1 MTDVVADPVSATS
14 PDKFLKSGPA
24 EFPGLEP
31 ALTRLI
37 GYCQAKRW
45 SGHDPYDALNSRWLP
60 ALPILDRRLVRL
72 SLTQLLKRSPV
83 NLRAILRVPPTE
95 NPKALGLF
103 LSAFV
108 KLAARNFPGAQENVG
123 CLIERLAQLS
133 SKGDAT
139 YCWGYSFPWQTRTDL
154 VPRGAPNLVCTVFAA
169 NALLDAFEF
178 TGSAKCL
185 TMAASAARYVNDE
198 LYWEQGSVAGF
209 SYPTPTVRTQVHNA
223 NLLGAALLCR
233 TARHTRDVSLR
244 DRALKVA
251 RHSAG
256 QQKPDGSW
264 LYGESPKQAWVD
276 NFHTGFNLS
285 ALRTIAE
292 SEPTDEFDAVIARG
306 FEFYRNHFFTTE
318 GIARYYHNETQPV
331 DIHCVAQS
339 LLTLTEFGHLDS
351 TARQQAGLVYRWAM
365 KCMWNET
372 GYFYYRKL
380 RGWTVRTSY
389 MRWSQAWMVLAL
401 ASVLTSERQKSGNK
415 FQPQPA

>member
-1 MTDVVADPVSATS
+1 MTDVAADPVSATS
-14 PDKFLKSGPA
+14 QDNVSKSGPN
-24 EFPGLEP
+24 EFPGLEL

-37 GYCQAKRW
+37 GYCRAKHW

-60 ALPILDRRLVRL
+60 ALPFLDHRVVRL

-83 NLRAILRVPPTE
+83 NLRAVLRVPPTE

-103 LSAFV
+103 LSTFV
-108 KLAARNFPGAQENVG
+108 KLAAQNWPGARENVEF
-123 CLIERLAQLS
+123 LIERLARLS

-139 YCWGYSFPWQTRTDL
+139 YCWGYSFPWQTRTEL
-154 VPRGAPNLVCTVFAA
+154 VPRNAPNLVCTVFAA
-169 NALLDAFEF
+169 SALLDAYEL
-178 TGSAKCL
+178 TGSPKCL
-185 TMAASAARYVNDE
+185 AMAASAARYVNDE
-198 LYWEQGSVAGF
+198 LYWEQGAVAGF
-209 SYPTPTVRTQVHNA
+209 SYPTPTMRTQVHNA

-233 TARHTRDVSLR
+233 SARHTGETAQREH
-244 DRALKVA
+244 ALKAA
-251 RHSAG
+251 RHSAA

-264 LYGESPKQAWVD
+264 LYGESPRQAWID

-292 SEPTDEFDAVIARG
+292 SVPTDEFNTVIARG
-306 FEFYRNHFFTTE
+306 FEFYRNHFFTAE
-318 GIARYYHNETQPV
+318 GITRYYHNKTQPI

-339 LLTLTEFGHLDS
+339 LLTLTEFSHLNNA
-351 TARQQAGLVYRWAM
+351 ARQQAALVYRWAM
-365 KCMWNET
+365 KHMWSES

-401 ASVLTSERQKSGNK
+401 ASVLSSEQQKPGSK
-415 FQPQPA
+415 FQSQPA